1 MIGNYYPPSDRM
13 QTLPFCFTGIGRGHT
28 QEEIHR
34 PSGAITPELHYTVSG
49 CGVLEYDG
57 KRELLPPGT
66 MFYLP
71 PGNPHRYYSAND
83 APWISDWVTWNRRQD
98 ESLPSLGTGI
108 TVFVPPPAF
117 RTAERFEAVWDLA
130 VSGSERG
137 RIRACAKLYEM
148 LLELALMLEKEQ
160 DLRDDGRRQMRQV
173 LDFIERSFGEKLT
186 LADLCEAC
194 GGISE
199 QYLCR
204 LFRIHTG
211 LRPSEY
217 ITRRRIEYARS
228 LLIHT
233 DLSVRQIAEQSGFE
247 SASYFHRQW
256 KKSEPS
262 TPLAFRA
269 LSRSMPAD
277 INLPEKDREKL
288 LQSARGYSIIE

>member
-13 QTLPFCFTGIGRGHT
+13 QVLPFHFTGIGHGHT

-71 PGNPHRYYSAND
+71 PGIPHRYYSAND
-83 APWISDWVTWNRRQD
+83 APWISDWVTWNHRKD

-108 TVFVPPPAF
+108 AVFVPPPAF

-204 LFRIHTG
+204 LFRMHVG
-211 LRPSEY
+211 MRPSEY
-217 ITRRRIEYARS
+217 ITHRRLEYARS
-228 LLIHT
+228 LLVHT
-233 DLSVRQIAEQSGFE
+233 DLSVHDVAGQAGFE
-247 SASYFHRQW
+247 SASYFHRLW
-256 KKSEPS
+256 KASES
-262 TPLAFRA
+262 LTPLAYRKHC
-269 LSRSMPAD
+269 R
-277 INLPEKDREKL
+277 DRKK
-288 LQSARGYSIIE
+288 A